1 MTKIFYNY
9 LFKKMKFFNLL
20 LFFFLLSSIYLCQE
34 TNNIKQD
41 MSGDGSNSTENLD
54 GQNQQE
60 VFGELRK
67 LREENNKKFKEKINE
82 YLKELK
88 LENKKKI
95 SREEFKKIFF
105 KLFDFGE
112 QEVMN
117 DAIKEE
123 KKDDKKVEIQSNKEY
138 KEKLFNNLVKEKQK
152 EIEVD
157 KILRYFEP
165 AKVLFAL
172 KDTLNVIGLDSSV
185 DSLSDTLMDALNSF
199 DEKNKKKG
207 NEKNTD
213 L

>member
-1 MTKIFYNY
+1 
-9 LFKKMKFFNLL
+9 
-20 LFFFLLSSIYLCQE
+20 
-34 TNNIKQD
+34 
-41 MSGDGSNSTENLD
+41 
-54 GQNQQE
+54 
-60 VFGELRK
+60 
-67 LREENNKKFKEKINE
+67 
-82 YLKELK
+82 
-88 LENKKKI
+88 
-95 SREEFKKIFF
+95 
-105 KLFDFGE
+105 
-112 QEVMN
+112 MN

-185 DSLSDTLMDALNSF
+185 DSSSDTLMDALNSF

>member
-1 MTKIFYNY
+1 
-9 LFKKMKFFNLL
+9 MKFFNLL

-34 TNNIKQD
+34 TNNTQQD
-41 MSGDGSNSTENLD
+41 MSGDGSNSTENID
-54 GQNQQE
+54 GQNQEE

-88 LENKKKI
+88 LENKKYI
-95 SREEFKKIFF
+95 SIEEFKKIFF

-117 DAIKEE
+117 DSIKEE

-138 KEKLFNNLVKEKQK
+138 KEKLFNNLVKKENK

-157 KILRYFEP
+157 KIMSYFEP
-165 AKVLFAL
+165 TKILFSL
-172 KDTLNVIGLDSSV
+172 KDTLNIIGLDSAV
-185 DSLSDTLMDALNSF
+185 GSLSDTLMDALNSF

>member
-41 MSGDGSNSTENLD
+41 MSGDDSNSTENLD

-95 SREEFKKIFF
+95 SIEEFKKIFF